1 MRLFKKQKKSNHS
14 QFLKFQA
21 VVWKMLAKIA
31 GMDVINNKGSVAGVV
46 LRVFAV
52 EKVGKAMNA
61 MDHLEEKLCMH
72 VY

>member
-1 MRLFKKQKKSNHS
+1 
-14 QFLKFQA
+14 
-21 VVWKMLAKIA
+21 MLAKIA